1 MFEWWGIQRGKDL
14 KKLKNKTKQ
23 FVEELEITLKN
34 FDQNGDVKELN
45 SKLKQAINQF
55 QKNSELS

>member
-55 QKNSELS
+55 QKNSE